1 MTARAPS
8 DIWSE
13 SLDEGERR
21 LSRRAIG
28 LAATGFAGGA
38 EIMLGI
44 VAMVVTTGALT
55 PVLGP
60 DGAHLAGSL
69 TFGIGFVLITIGRA
83 ELFTENFLI
92 PVGTVQ
98 AGRATVR
105 ALLRMWWVTLVVN
118 LVGLLL
124 LGCVF
129 AVKGVLEPS
138 ALKAAGQLAD
148 TYGQR
153 SVLAALLSAVAA
165 GAVMT
170 LFTWVTA
177 AAEENSAR
185 VLLALIAGFLLGAPS
200 LNHAVV
206 SFGEIGLGLIA
217 GTATVDVGDLVRNL
231 GVAIVGNLI
240 GGIGLVF
247 TTRLAQVRGEPDDE
261 HAVDALEIPSGPP
274 AVSARRR

>member
-1 MTARAPS
+1 MPS
-8 DIWSE
+8 RPPNEIWEE

-28 LAATGFAGGA
+28 LAATGFAGGG

-44 VAMVVTTGALT
+44 VAMVVTAGALE
-55 PVLGP
+55 PKLGAE
-60 DGAHLAGSL
+60 GAHIAGSL
-69 TFGIGFVLITIGRA
+69 AFGIGFVLITIGRA

-105 ALLRMWWVTLVVN
+105 ALLKMWWITLALN

-124 LGCVF
+124 FGCVF
-129 AVKGVLEPS
+129 AVKGVLEPA
-138 ALKAAGQLAD
+138 ALKSAGTLAD
-148 TYGQR
+148 LYGQR
-153 SVLAALLSAVAA
+153 SVLSALLSAIGA
-165 GAVMT
+165 GSVMT

-177 AAEENSAR
+177 AAEENASR
-185 VLLALIAGFLLGAPS
+185 VLLAMLVGFLLGAPS

-217 GTATVDVGDLVRNL
+217 GTAHVGVLDLLRNL
-231 GVAIVGNLI
+231 GLAIAGNLI

-247 TTRLAQVRGEPDDE
+247 TTRLAQVRGEPDDNPAAE
-261 HAVDALEIPSGPP
+261 RLEVPTT
-274 AVSARRR
+274 VS